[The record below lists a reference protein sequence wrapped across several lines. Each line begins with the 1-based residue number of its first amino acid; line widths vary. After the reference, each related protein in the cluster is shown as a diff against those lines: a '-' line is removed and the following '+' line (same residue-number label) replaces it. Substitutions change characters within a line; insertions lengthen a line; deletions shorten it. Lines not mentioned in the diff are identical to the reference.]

1 MTQAR
6 FKIVFNGELMPEV
19 ALETAKDN
27 LARLFKS
34 DRTRI
39 NSLFSG
45 STFALK
51 RDLGESEADQYL
63 AALQRAGANAR
74 KEPDLAASLT
84 LVETKE
90 HNPSTHSSASE
101 PSTDS
106 EMTCPKCGKQQART
120 TECSACGII
129 IEKFLARQAML
140 AKSEP
145 TAAANSTSPHTPYA
159 PPQAAVGEAVA
170 EVGELKVFSTDG
182 RIGRLRYLAWSLVL
196 MFVTTGV
203 MAVVAIAAGISEVL
217 GGLLGIAVVIG
228 MLVVSVQIGAQR
240 LHDIGWSGWLLLL
253 NIVPIINSV
262 FWLLMLVIPGT
273 LGANRF
279 GPPQPANSTAVKVLA
294 GLFLALLL
302 GGVLSLF
309 LGGFAMLGLALSGL
323 DLGALGTPSN

>member
-1 MTQAR
+1 
-6 FKIVFNGELMPEV
+6 
-19 ALETAKDN
+19 
-27 LARLFKS
+27 
-34 DRTRI
+34 
-39 NSLFSG
+39 
-45 STFALK
+45 
-51 RDLGESEADQYL
+51 
-63 AALQRAGANAR
+63 
-74 KEPDLAASLT
+74 
-84 LVETKE
+84 
-90 HNPSTHSSASE
+90 
-101 PSTDS
+101 
-106 EMTCPKCGKQQART
+106 MTCPKCGKQQAKT
-120 TECSACGII
+120 AECSACGII
-129 IEKFLARQAML
+129 IEKYLARQALL
-140 AKSEP
+140 AQSTP
-145 TAAANSTSPHTPYA
+145 TVASNNVSSNTPYA

-196 MFVTTGV
+196 MFAASGV
-203 MAVVAIAAGISEVL
+203 MAVVAIAASISEVL

-302 GGVLSLF
+302 PGVLALF